1 MADVNE
7 KMLYVLRGFANL
19 DFEERKEVFRAIQE
33 YQENTDHEK
42 RKILL
47 EAFAE
52 KAGVDLGPIGG
63 GGCPCCGK

>member
-1 MADVNE
+1 MADVNR

-19 DFEERKEVFRAIQE
+19 NYEERAEVFNAIKE
-33 YQENTDHEK
+33 YQDNIDSEK

-47 EAFAE
+47 ESFAE
-52 KAGVDLGPIGG
+52 RAGVALGPIGG

>member
-19 DFEERKEVFRAIQE
+19 GFEERKEVFEAIQE
-33 YQENTDHEK
+33 YQENIDHEK

-52 KAGVDLGPIGG
+52 KTGVALGPIGG